1 MNATNKPLPTLHSDE
16 GAEAFVANDDLTSYD
31 LSGFKPM
38 NFEVERAALENP
50 DLPVKFVAASLA
62 ALAEPRDEATPFV
75 PRSRKRSGGSD

>member
-16 GAEAFVANDDLTSYD
+16 DAEAFVANDDLTSYD

>member
-1 MNATNKPLPTLHSDE
+1 MNGANKPLPTLHSDE
-16 GAEAFVANDDLTSYD
+16 DAEAFVANDGLTSYD

-38 NFEVERAALENP
+38 NFEVER
-50 DLPVKFVAASLA
+50 A

>member
-1 MNATNKPLPTLHSDE
+1 LPTLHSDE
-16 GAEAFVANDDLTSYD
+16 GAEAFVANDDLTNYD

-38 NFEVERAALENP
+38 TFEVERAALENP